1 MLYIGRR
8 VSTDPKS
15 GKLLKLFIICI
26 KRGGKKNHI
35 LINHRELLINLL
47 LFFPKR
53 SVSVLLI
60 KKFKLILVCYVV
72 VQRSSLL
79 HYLGREVREKYIR
92 RNFILLQFI
101 EFLYRFKNNKESWN
115 QSLLCFCKKTSQPF
129 CFRYTFIV
137 FQPEPSHLTCLV
149 SGMK

>member
-15 GKLLKLFIICI
+15 GKLLKLFIIDIYI
-26 KRGGKKNHI
+26 KRGDKKNHI

-60 KKFKLILVCYVV
+60 KKFKLILISYVV

-79 HYLGREVREKYIR
+79 HYLGREVREK
-92 RNFILLQFI
+92 
-101 EFLYRFKNNKESWN
+101 
-115 QSLLCFCKKTSQPF
+115 
-129 CFRYTFIV
+129 
-137 FQPEPSHLTCLV
+137 
-149 SGMK
+149 

>member
-1 MLYIGRR
+1 MLYIGRI

-15 GKLLKLFIICI
+15 GKLLKLFIIYI
-26 KRGGKKNHI
+26 KRRDKKNHI

-60 KKFKLILVCYVV
+60 KKFKLILVSYVV

-79 HYLGREVREKYIR
+79 HYLGREVREK
-92 RNFILLQFI
+92 
-101 EFLYRFKNNKESWN
+101 
-115 QSLLCFCKKTSQPF
+115 
-129 CFRYTFIV
+129 
-137 FQPEPSHLTCLV
+137 
-149 SGMK
+149 

>member
-15 GKLLKLFIICI
+15 GKLLKLFIIDI
-26 KRGGKKNHI
+26 KRGDKKNHI
-35 LINHRELLINLL
+35 LNNNRELPINLL

-60 KKFKLILVCYVV
+60 KKFKLILVSYVV

-79 HYLGREVREKYIR
+79 HYLGREVREK
-92 RNFILLQFI
+92 
-101 EFLYRFKNNKESWN
+101 
-115 QSLLCFCKKTSQPF
+115 
-129 CFRYTFIV
+129 
-137 FQPEPSHLTCLV
+137 
-149 SGMK
+149 

>member
-15 GKLLKLFIICI
+15 GKLLKLFIIYI
-26 KRGGKKNHI
+26 KRGDKKNHI

-60 KKFKLILVCYVV
+60 KKFKLILVSYVV

-79 HYLGREVREKYIR
+79 HYLGREVREK
-92 RNFILLQFI
+92 
-101 EFLYRFKNNKESWN
+101 
-115 QSLLCFCKKTSQPF
+115 
-129 CFRYTFIV
+129 
-137 FQPEPSHLTCLV
+137 
-149 SGMK
+149 

>member
-15 GKLLKLFIICI
+15 GKLLKLIIYI
-26 KRGGKKNHI
+26 KRGDKKNHI
-35 LINHRELLINLL
+35 LINSRELPINLL

-60 KKFKLILVCYVV
+60 KKFKLILVSYVV

-79 HYLGREVREKYIR
+79 HYLRREVREK
-92 RNFILLQFI
+92 
-101 EFLYRFKNNKESWN
+101 
-115 QSLLCFCKKTSQPF
+115 
-129 CFRYTFIV
+129 
-137 FQPEPSHLTCLV
+137 
-149 SGMK
+149 

>member
-15 GKLLKLFIICI
+15 GKLLKLFIIYI
-26 KRGGKKNHI
+26 KRRDKKNHI

-60 KKFKLILVCYVV
+60 KKFKLILVSYVV

-79 HYLGREVREKYIR
+79 HYLGREVREK
-92 RNFILLQFI
+92 
-101 EFLYRFKNNKESWN
+101 
-115 QSLLCFCKKTSQPF
+115 
-129 CFRYTFIV
+129 
-137 FQPEPSHLTCLV
+137 
-149 SGMK
+149 